1 VVSAIGV
8 IFLAAFLVLVVTFLW
23 VARLLG
29 IGGSRHVGRA
39 RGPASDAEEGVDGL
53 ILGTLACLLFKL
65 SPLMAILSAV
75 SRWYCGRALFVG
87 LHRLRNGLPRPHRP
101 GSRCNFR
108 RPPLPQSVRAA
119 VEGNHPLSPPPL
131 DAVAGGPYFLGPP
144 RLYAAT
150 DELTAKVRSSV
161 PG

>member
-1 VVSAIGV
+1 MVSA
-8 IFLAAFLVLVVTFLW
+8 
-23 VARLLG
+23 

-87 LHRLRNGLPRPHRP
+87 SAQTPQW
-101 GSRCNFR
+101 FTA
-108 RPPLPQSVRAA
+108 PPSAW
-119 VEGNHPLSPPPL
+119 LSL
-131 DAVAGGPYFLGPP
+131 
-144 RLYAAT
+144 
-150 DELTAKVRSSV
+150 
-161 PG
+161 